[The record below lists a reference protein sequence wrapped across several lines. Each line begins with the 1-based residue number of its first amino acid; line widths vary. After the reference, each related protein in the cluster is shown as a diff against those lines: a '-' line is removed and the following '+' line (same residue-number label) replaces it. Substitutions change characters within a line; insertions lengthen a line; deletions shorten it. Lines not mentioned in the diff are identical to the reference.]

1 MKIGIDVTS
10 VIYESTGVGV
20 YTRQL
25 VFHLLKYFPQDHFVL
40 FASTLRGQK
49 KLWEYLKTLA
59 IYSNFTVKVYP
70 FPTLVTET
78 LWNRLHRF
86 SVEKLVGPVDVF
98 HAWDWQQPPA
108 KTAKVVTTIHD
119 LTVLNFPEAQH
130 PKTVAVHRR
139 RLHWVSQEASAI
151 IADSQATKT
160 DINQLL
166 DIPSNKIHVVY
177 LAASDQFR
185 QSQNQSAIAKIK
197 QKYNLPAEFIL
208 TASVNDP
215 RKNAKAVIKASPL
228 PIFSFTG
235 SIPNQDL
242 PALYA
247 AAQVFVFPSLYE
259 GFGLPVL
266 EAMAI
271 GCPVVTSDRGS
282 LEEIAGT
289 AAILVDPDNI
299 SSIAAGISQALKTR
313 DQLIAAGLAQA
324 QKFSWAKTAKET
336 MEVYKSCS

>member
-1 MKIGIDVTS
+1 MKVGIDITP

-25 VFHLLKYFPQDHFVL
+25 VFHLLKHFPKDHFIL

-70 FPTLVTET
+70 FPPLITET

-86 SVEKLVGPVDVF
+86 SVEKLVGPVDIF

-108 KTAKVVTTIHD
+108 KTARIVTTIHD
-119 LTVLNFPEAQH
+119 LTTLKFPQHQH
-130 PKTVAVHRR
+130 PRTVAVHRR
-139 RLHWVSQEASAI
+139 RLHWVTQEATAV
-151 IADSQATKT
+151 IADSQATKN
-160 DINQLL
+160 DIQALL
-166 DIPSNKIHVVY
+166 HLSATKIHVVY
-177 LAASDQFR
+177 LAAGEQFR
-185 QSQNQSAIAKIK
+185 PPSSEEINRVK
-197 QKYNLPAEFIL
+197 QKYHLPEKFIL
-208 TASVNDP
+208 TVASRDP
-215 RKNAKAVIKASPL
+215 RKNTDRAIKASPL
-228 PIFSFTG
+228 PTFTLTG
-235 SIPNQDL
+235 SIPTSDL

-266 EAMAI
+266 EAMAV

-282 LEEIAGT
+282 LREVAGT
-289 AAILVDPDNI
+289 AATLVDPDNVD
-299 SSIAAGISQALKTR
+299 SIANGINQALKTR
-313 DQLIAAGLAQA
+313 DQLIAAGVTQA
-324 QKFSWAKTAKET
+324 QKFSWAKTARET
-336 MEVYKSCS
+336 MEVYKSCL